1 MADIAVSGHK
11 GGVGKTTTALH
22 LAYFLLEALE
32 GQSVL
37 LIDYDSKNRSAVKRA
52 RTAQENGR
60 PLPFPVLNEAESRR
74 HIRHFDHVVHDL
86 PGSPEENRLADI
98 CKGVDLMILP
108 TGIND
113 LTNNEAIVDV
123 MDELDPARYRVLITM
138 APPRPQTDGEQ
149 LRAFFKGQGV
159 PTFET
164 IVRMK
169 KVYNHAA
176 NLGQLVTKGQY
187 EYVTREVISLLGLR
201 HGQLAL

>member
-1 MADIAVSGHK
+1 
-11 GGVGKTTTALH
+11 
-22 LAYFLLEALE
+22 
-32 GQSVL
+32 
-37 LIDYDSKNRSAVKRA
+37 
-52 RTAQENGR
+52 
-60 PLPFPVLNEAESRR
+60 
-74 HIRHFDHVVHDL
+74 
-86 PGSPEENRLADI
+86 
-98 CKGVDLMILP
+98 MILP